1 MPQEQHPKRNVSE
14 LRSFELRNIVGDIRK
29 LLWQVEMVD
38 DQQRSN
44 GGSSVFWDADK
55 PGSLDTL
62 NVIAGVLEGYGLK
75 PIDPPI
81 VQGFSSVDEFIE
93 ALPKEPPSFEAQW
106 NAALLNTPVRD
117 EPDLESDDEIDRS
130 DSEDP
135 DYWQGQP
142 GGNPP
147 TS

>member
-1 MPQEQHPKRNVSE
+1 MPREATSDAQSQRA
-14 LRSFELRNIVGDIRK
+14 RSVELRNIVGDIQK
-29 LLWQVEMVD
+29 LLWQVETVD

-62 NVIAGVLEGYGLK
+62 DAIADVLEDHGLK
-75 PIDPPI
+75 PIDPPT
-81 VQGFSSVDEFIE
+81 VQGFDSIDEFIE
-93 ALPKEPPSFEAQW
+93 ALPKPPPNDFDAQW
-106 NAALLNTPVRD
+106 NAALLNTPV
-117 EPDLESDDEIDRS
+117 EDDYG

-135 DYWQGQP
+135 EDWTP
-142 GGNPP
+142 HAKP

>member
-1 MPQEQHPKRNVSE
+1 MPQEQHPKRNVGE
-14 LRSFELRNIVGDIRK
+14 LRSFELRNIVSDIQK
-29 LLWQVEMVD
+29 LLWQVETVD

-62 NVIAGVLEGYGLK
+62 DAIAGLLEEYGLE

-81 VQGFSSVDEFIE
+81 VQGFDSIDEFIE
-93 ALPKEPPSFEAQW
+93 ALPKPPPKDFDAEW
-106 NAALLNTPVRD
+106 NAALLNTSVEND
-117 EPDLESDDEIDRS
+117 YGDT
-130 DSEDP
+130 EDP
-135 DYWQGQP
+135 EDWTP
-142 GGNPP
+142 HAKP